1 MKIVKSI
8 PKFGDVSWDTQTV
21 QEQLRDLYSNN
32 VTVDG
37 IFGKETFD
45 TLIAFQKAKGI
56 ETNQPGYIG
65 PMTLKLLD
73 LIVVGMNNSTG
84 KLTITNDL
92 RGKKDRHLHP
102 SLRIFLEAE
111 LFPSGKILPCFKEKN
126 IQQCAIAIFGALG
139 RIKISEGPRNNYGKE
154 VGWVQGTTGKEAP
167 GGNGDDWCLDHSQV
181 AVAFMEDYFKTE
193 SPFPPVAHTITCWR
207 DAKLVPGLTTTEFE
221 LGTVAIFQRN
231 ASQGHSMGVMREIS
245 LDLMGTVEGNVD
257 GTAGFFIRNKWQT
270 NDLKLLGYIRF
281 FPNQELP

>member
-8 PKFGDVSWDTQTV
+8 PKFGDVSWDTVTV
-21 QEQLRDLYSNN
+21 QEQLYDLFSVN
-32 VTVDG
+32 VTIDG

-45 TLIAFQKAKGI
+45 TLVAFQKAKGI
-56 ETNQPGYIG
+56 ETNQPGTIG

-73 LIVVGMNNSTG
+73 LIVVGMNNSSG

-139 RIKISEGPRNNYGKE
+139 RIKIFEGPRNNYGKE

-193 SPFPPVAHTITCWR
+193 SPFPPSAHTITCYR
-207 DAKLVPGLTTTEFE
+207 DAKLIPGLTTDKFE
-221 LGTVAIFQRN
+221 LGTICIAQR
-231 ASQGHSMGVMREIS
+231 SSTSGHSMCVVSES
-245 LDLMGTVEGNVD
+245 SWDLMNTVEGNVN
-257 GTAGFFIRNKWQT
+257 GTAGLFVRNKWI
-270 NDLKLLGYIRF
+270 NGDLKTLGFIRI
-281 FPNQELP
+281 FPHWDL